1 MSDALISPAVGGA
14 MWVAAGATMAQVAAR
29 MRREVDSARVP
40 LMGVLAAFVFAG
52 QMINFTIPG
61 TGSSG
66 HLGGGIILA
75 ALLGPAPAFLAMASI
90 LTVQA
95 LFFADGGLLALG
107 CNIFNLGFFPA
118 FVAYPLLFRP
128 LAGRSPTPL
137 RLSVASVAAAVLG
150 IQLGVLGVIV
160 QTVASGVSELPFIS
174 FAALTLPIHLA
185 IGVVEGLVTAAV
197 VSFVWKARPEVLEY
211 ARSGRSLKGVSTAG
225 VLGGLAAAALLI
237 GGTLSWFAS
246 TDPDGLEWSIEKVTG
261 REEVASPDG
270 GVHGA
275 LKGLQEKTAL
285 LPDYDMRENG
295 QEVPREVGDESW
307 PAPSAGTSLSGVLGG
322 LLSLLFAGGIA
333 LVVRWRSGRDKGRVG
348 A

>member
-14 MWVAAGATMAQVAAR
+14 MWVAAGATMGQVAAR
-29 MRREVDSARVP
+29 MRREVDSARIP

-66 HLGGGIILA
+66 HLSGGIILA

-128 LAGRSPTPL
+128 LAGKTPSPL

-160 QTVASGVSELPFIS
+160 QTVASGVSELPFVS
-174 FAALTLPIHLA
+174 FAAFMLPIHLA
-185 IGVVEGLVTAAV
+185 IGIVEGLITAAV

-211 ARSGRSLKGVSTAG
+211 AANRRSLKGVSMAG
-225 VLGGLAAAALLI
+225 LLGGFGLAALLI
-237 GGTLSWFAS
+237 GGGLSWFAS
-246 TDPDGLEWSIEKVTG
+246 ANPDGLEWSIEKTTG
-261 REEVASPDG
+261 REEVASPG
-270 GVHGA
+270 GEVQGA
-275 LKGLQEKTAL
+275 FEELQKRTAL
-285 LPDYDMRENG
+285 LPDYDIREG
-295 QEVPREVGDESW
+295 GREKPREAGDESW
-307 PAPSAGTSLSGVLGG
+307 PVPSRGTSLSGVLGG
-322 LLSLLFAGGIA
+322 LLSLLLAGA
-333 LVVRWRSGRDKGRVG
+333 LALIVRWRSGRGLDR
-348 A
+348 

>member
-14 MWVAAGATMAQVAAR
+14 MWAAAGATMAHGARR

-66 HLGGGIILA
+66 HLGGGMILA
-75 ALLGPAPAFLAMASI
+75 ALLGPSPAFLAMASI

-107 CNIFNLGFFPA
+107 CNIVNLGFFPA

-128 LAGRSPTPL
+128 LAGERPSPV
-137 RLSVASVAAAVLG
+137 RLSLASVAAAVLG
-150 IQLGVLGVIV
+150 LQMGALSLIV
-160 QTVASGVSELPFIS
+160 QTVASGVSDLPFTS
-174 FAALTLPIHLA
+174 FATLMLPIHLA
-185 IGVVEGLVTAAV
+185 IGFVEGLVTAAV

-211 ARSGRSLKGVSTAG
+211 AATGRSLKGVSTARM
-225 VLGGLAAAALLI
+225 LGGLAAASLLI

-246 TDPDGLEWSIEKVTG
+246 TDPDGLEWSIGKVSGREKVG
-261 REEVASPDG
+261 SPSGLHGVFEE
-270 GVHGA
+270 
-275 LKGLQEKTAL
+275 LQEETAL
-285 LPDYDMRENG
+285 FPDYDIRENG
-295 QEVPREVGDESW
+295 RMKFRDGGDESW
-307 PAPSAGTSLSGVLGG
+307 PAPSAGTSLAGVVGG
-322 LLSLLFAGGIA
+322 VLSLLFAIGMA
-333 LVVRWRSGRDKGRVG
+333 LIVRWRSGRNRRQFG